1 MNAIQILEEQKIYLE
16 KRVVRLDER
25 IEHARIEVAER
36 TSERNQTLTTL
47 QDIESAIA
55 KLSES
60 ELPTRLEG
68 SE

>member
-16 KRVVRLDER
+16 KRVARLDER
-25 IEHARIEVAER
+25 IERARVEVAER
-36 TSERNQTLTTL
+36 TSERNQTLTVM
-47 QDIESAIA
+47 QDVESAIA

-68 SE
+68 SD